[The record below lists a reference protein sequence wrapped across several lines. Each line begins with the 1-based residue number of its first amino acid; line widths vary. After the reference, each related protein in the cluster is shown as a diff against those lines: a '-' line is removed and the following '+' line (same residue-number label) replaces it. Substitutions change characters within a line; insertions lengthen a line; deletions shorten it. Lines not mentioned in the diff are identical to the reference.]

1 MLDSTPMQTITDR
14 QADALRRAVE
24 KRGDAEA
31 ALAAV
36 ETVREDP
43 PWNRPRPL
51 TFAEAA
57 QRSNANLTKAQR
69 EARRANA
76 AKASLAARPS
86 RLKHAPSR
94 RRPREPGWYVLSGGF
109 YLGPFLYRSFAVKR
123 LKARPGAELVRVE

>member
-1 MLDSTPMQTITDR
+1 MLDSTPMQTITDK

-86 RLKHAPSR
+86 RLKHAPTR
-94 RRPREPGWYVLSGGF
+94 RRPRRPGWYVLDAGL
-109 YLGPFLYRSFAVKR
+109 YLGPFAYRSFAEKR
-123 LKARPGAELVRVE
+123 LKTRPTAELVRVE